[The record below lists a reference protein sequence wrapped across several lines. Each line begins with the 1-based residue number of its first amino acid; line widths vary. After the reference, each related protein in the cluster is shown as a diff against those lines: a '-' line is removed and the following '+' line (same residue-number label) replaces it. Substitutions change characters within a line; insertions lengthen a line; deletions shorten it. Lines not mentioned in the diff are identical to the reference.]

1 MLRTQSSAV
10 LLQDWLAVQDHT
22 SEVSH
27 FEFVLSLPCIHP
39 CSKVRL
45 HTSQYATVWLG
56 MAACLP
62 I

>member
-1 MLRTQSSAV
+1 MLRTQSSVV
-10 LLQDWLAVQDHT
+10 LLQDWFAVQDHT
-22 SEVSH
+22 NEVFYVS
-27 FEFVLSLPCIHP
+27 SLPCIHP

-45 HTSQYATVWLG
+45 HTSQYATVWRG